1 MVAEQLLLSPPLL
14 TAPEEHLHCIAFPFG
29 KARRRLRT
37 LSPFLKSFGNFLLI
51 ALQFTSSQA
60 AKRDTY
66 ATYIFVYV
74 LLCFVFRRHRNVE
87 GEGFVSLWIG
97 RLLTLVKQWL
107 CEENAT

>member
-51 ALQFTSSQA
+51 ALQAHRPRKEIRKLPTYLCMYYYALCSGDIVTWKEKASSRFGSA
-60 AKRDTY
+60 
-66 ATYIFVYV
+66 
-74 LLCFVFRRHRNVE
+74 VF
-87 GEGFVSLWIG
+87 
-97 RLLTLVKQWL
+97 
-107 CEENAT
+107 